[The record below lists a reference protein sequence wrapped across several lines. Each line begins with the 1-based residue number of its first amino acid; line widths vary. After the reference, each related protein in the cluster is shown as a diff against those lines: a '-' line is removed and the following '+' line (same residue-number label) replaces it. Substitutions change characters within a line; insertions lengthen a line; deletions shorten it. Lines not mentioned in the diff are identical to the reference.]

1 MTTTVRVER
10 DEKCVRGQI
19 KLCFMEKNIDK
30 IREQDTMCVRVG
42 QECDFMWLCG
52 NRHGVERCPGG
63 CVIHHLDWDKT
74 NNTIENLIC
83 VTVAEHERIH
93 NKIGG
98 DEGRAYGYELLKS
111 RTVDGLPPDVI

>member
-1 MTTTVRVER
+1 
-10 DEKCVRGQI
+10 
-19 KLCFMEKNIDK
+19 MEKNIDR
-30 IREQDTMCVRVG
+30 IREQDTMCVRLRVRLVI
-42 QECDFMWLCG
+42 ESDFMWLCG
-52 NRHGVERCPGG
+52 SRHGVERCPGG

-93 NKIGG
+93 NSGASDVSGG
-98 DEGRAYGYELLKS
+98 REWGYELIKT